1 MTSSQFQN
9 SMASAQHV
17 TAQHSVG
24 SAQRSVPGL
33 VALLLTADAND
44 VRRVDLQAAGFEV
57 VTSTGGLALKGGA
70 NATEAAA
77 DALIRRVLDG
87 EFSLVYVDTP
97 EVWTGYST
105 APAAELTAAVTRA
118 AVTVGAAWI
127 IESMGDATARTSFL
141 SGIDPGA
148 DELITDHVAVR
159 HMFHLTQAVQWVVHD
174 TASHVLDS
182 LDGSSFA
189 VAPWMLPPVS
199 DSPSVTPADRTPPS
213 PGELTGML
221 RAAALTAS
229 SGHSPDYSEQV
240 LGHRQ
245 AITGGRISHGH
256 ALTPSVVAAC
266 EAAAWSPPKFAS
278 ERNRHAA
285 SRQQLQMEALPE
297 TIWPSRRQV
306 LRRKRTRRK
315 RQRGREF
322 PPRVEAPS
330 CFPPAGR
337 SRLTQDSV
345 RPAGPLAI
353 HQLFYD
359 GVYAEHVESWMLL
372 ADRAAQAIERRRQG
386 ADIDVPPVP
395 TRVIGQDMQPEWARG
410 CVWDTSNPS
419 DCSPV
424 RRSDASTTFRG
435 SKQIDRAG
443 LRRAASDLGWE
454 EIDGDIVRQAGGGG
468 IEAQSDC
475 ELMTVLSFHHAGLM
489 DEVEAVASAVEK
501 DFSEQWTDRPVRH
514 LPFVPCRLLP
524 KNVVMQERLRVLP
537 DGISV
542 EEYLKPRIT
551 TDASDGASESVNAGV
566 PHEGRYV
573 QLPKIQQHARAAA
586 IIDTASDLIEP
597 GEPPL
602 HAASYVVDAES
613 AFRFCPLQEADLWTQ
628 CYIWWSSDAAAGVCV
643 DRRMAFGG
651 AYSPNRFE
659 RVSTLVAAHVQVRQ
673 AEIDAAHPLPKA
685 AARWVSMRKGW
696 QKHGFLPSGSRQAT
710 PSYVQVYIDDFTG
723 VALDDVIG
731 HIQYLAHVA
740 VDPQQMVALGCKP
753 AEPGT
758 RVFAHAQAAA
768 LALSDV
774 GLHAAP
780 TKILVGD
787 PVVALGFEVAVGAD
801 SVRASTKKRSTMM
814 ADISSQAAEAEQ
826 GWVPVK
832 RARTLVGRLTNL
844 SQIFPEVKTYLRG
857 GCAVTASLRQERRT
871 PTKRKV
877 RPTSTSGK
885 EWQLLLSTAHNVLDA
900 NEGVSLAPCNKFP
913 DLHAAGV
920 MASITD
926 ASGNDGVGGYAFLE
940 GAPDSVV
947 IVSERWPPD
956 IMAALEQNALPKA
969 ARNGGPVFT
978 MPAAELF
985 GAVAIPRAAA
995 AALEADLMAVY
1006 AIGDCDPACFALNAA
1021 GSACRQMNQI
1031 ISHARVSCTQ
1041 WLAVTVPREANVDA
1055 DILSHPARAGEVSVM
1070 AESAGLRVVRAPIL
1084 EEDWRALRA
1093 TLV

>member
-1 MTSSQFQN
+1 
-9 SMASAQHV
+9 MASAQHFI
-17 TAQHSVG
+17 AQHSIG
-24 SAQRSVPGL
+24 SSQLAGSGL

-44 VRRVDLQAAGFEV
+44 ARRIDLQAAGFEV
-57 VTSTGGLALKGGA
+57 VTFDGGLDLEGGA

-77 DALIRRVLDG
+77 DALVRRVLDG

-97 EVWTGYST
+97 EVWAGYST

-127 IESMGDATARTSFL
+127 VESMGNATARHSRL
-141 SGIDPGA
+141 DGIGPSRA
-148 DELITDHVAVR
+148 DELVTDHVAVR
-159 HMFHLTQAVQWVVHD
+159 HIFHLTQAVQWVVHD
-174 TASHVLDS
+174 AAGPVLDS

-199 DSPSVTPADRTPPS
+199 DSSSDLSAVRATPS
-213 PGELTGML
+213 PGELAGVL
-221 RAAALTAS
+221 RAAALSAS
-229 SGHSPDYSEQV
+229 AGYSPVYSEQV

-245 AITGGRISHGH
+245 AITGGRIAHGH

-266 EAAAWSPPKFAS
+266 DDAAWSPPKFAS
-278 ERNRHAA
+278 QRNRHSA
-285 SRQQLQMEALPE
+285 SRQQLQVEALPE
-297 TIWPSRRQV
+297 TIWPSRRRV
-306 LRRKRTRRK
+306 LRPKAPRRK

-322 PPRVEAPS
+322 PPRAEAPA
-330 CFPPAGR
+330 CFPSAGR
-337 SRLTQDSV
+337 PRHTQDSV
-345 RPAGPLAI
+345 RPAGPIAI

-359 GVYAEHVESWMLL
+359 GIYTEYIESWMLL

-386 ADIDVPPVP
+386 AVIDVPSVP

-410 CVWDTSNPS
+410 CVWDTSDPL

-443 LRRAASDLGWE
+443 LRRAAADLGWE
-454 EIDGDIVRQAGGGG
+454 EIDGDILRQAGGGG

-475 ELMTVLSFHHAGLM
+475 ELMTVLSFHHAGLL
-489 DEVEAVASAVEK
+489 DEVEAVATAVEK
-501 DFSEQWTDRPVRH
+501 DFSELWTDRPVRH

-524 KNVVMQERLRVLP
+524 KNVVMQERLRVLA
-537 DGISV
+537 DGVSV

-551 TDASDGASESVNAGV
+551 TDASDGALESVNAGV
-566 PHEGRYV
+566 PHEGRHV
-573 QLPKIQQHARAAA
+573 QLPKVQQHARAAA
-586 IIDTASDLIEP
+586 IIDTASDLVEP
-597 GEPPL
+597 GEQPL

-628 CYIWWSSDAAAGVCV
+628 CYIWWGSDAAAGVCV

-659 RVSTLVAAHVQVRQ
+659 RVSTLVAAHIQVRQ
-673 AEIDAAHPLPKA
+673 AELDAAHPLPKA
-685 AARWVSMRKGW
+685 GARWVSMRKGW
-696 QKHGFLPSGSRQAT
+696 QKRGVLPPGRRQT
-710 PSYVQVYIDDFTG
+710 SPSYVQVYIDDFTG

-731 HIQYLAHVA
+731 HVQHLAHV
-740 VDPQQMVALGCKP
+740 VIDPQQMVALGCKP

-758 RVFAHAQAAA
+758 RVYAHAQAAA

-774 GLHAAP
+774 SLHAAP

-787 PVVALGFEVAVGAD
+787 PVVALGFEVAIAAD
-801 SVRASTKKRSTMM
+801 SVRASTKKRSTML
-814 ADISSQAAEAEQ
+814 ADISSHAAEAEQ
-826 GWVPVK
+826 GWVPIK

-844 SQIFPEVKTYLRG
+844 SQVFPEVKTYLRG
-857 GCAVTASLRQERRT
+857 GCAVTATMQQERRS
-871 PTKRKV
+871 PV
-877 RPTSTSGK
+877 RRRVRQGSTSGN

-913 DLHAAGV
+913 DLHEAGV
-920 MASITD
+920 LTSITD
-926 ASGNDGVGGYAFLE
+926 ASGNDGVGGYAFVE
-940 GAPDSVV
+940 GVPDTVV

-956 IMAALEQNALPKA
+956 IMAALEQNALPKV
-969 ARNGGPVFT
+969 ARDGGPVFT

-995 AALEADLMAVY
+995 AALGVNPLAVY

-1031 ISHARVSCTQ
+1031 ISHARISCAQ

-1055 DILSHPARAGEVSVM
+1055 DILSHPARAGEVSSM
-1070 AESAGLRVVRAPIL
+1070 AESAGLRVVRASIL
-1084 EEDWRALRA
+1084 HEDWQALRT
-1093 TLV
+1093 TLA